1 MPATRDSIDATID
14 AYLAAFSAGDREGW
28 LACFAEG
35 AWIEDPVGSPR
46 RTGRDE
52 IVAFWDETHAM
63 PDSIELRPLGL
74 RIIVGGEAVFTM
86 QARPVLGG
94 ATFAMD
100 VIDHMTF
107 DDGGRI
113 VSLRAFF
120 DPAAMRPAEG
130 DQQPGPQ

>member
-1 MPATRDSIDATID
+1 MTAERHNIDATID
-14 AYLAAFSAGDREGW
+14 AYLAAFSGGDRAGW
-28 LACFAEG
+28 LACFADG

-46 RTGRDE
+46 RTGSHE
-52 IVAFWDETHAM
+52 IGTFWDETHAM

-74 RIIVGGEAVFTM
+74 RIIVGNEAVFTM

-107 DDGGRI
+107 DDAGRI
-113 VSLRAFF
+113 TTLRAFF
-120 DPAAMRPAEG
+120 EPSAMRPAEG
-130 DQQPGPQ
+130 DPRAGSR